1 MSSFKYVS
9 GSVLIFSLVL
19 NLISCV
25 STDVYEKTTE
35 QFFQDGVLI
44 GERTSLVQDGKVVS
58 KGTKEFRTAD
68 TGGMH
73 VEALVSTSDK
83 EQYDTTNIKLYKKG
97 ALIGERD
104 IKSKDGKI
112 VSGAKTT
119 ATENKEEQ
127 YKSLVDYG
135 TFVFVEGEGKVQ
147 SFYASKTEVTQAEF
161 SAVMGTNPS
170 KNKGDKLPVEA
181 VSFFD
186 ALEYCNKKS
195 LAENKTPVY
204 SVRGTTWSYNRNADG
219 YRLLTLDEFKYA
231 SGGGKQKSDFT
242 YSGSSNAGE
251 VAWYKNNSGKN
262 THNVASKKSNA
273 LGLYDM
279 SGNVSEWVWGDNRYY
294 VCGGSFLNE
303 VSAIKPASYLTVRQ
317 DVYKDVGFR
326 IARNA
331 TAQEKQA
338 FKEKQQLAG
347 NMDSYFVSAFNAI
360 NAKNNK
366 NVSTEEKFRSMQSLS
381 STEKIS
387 VASSLNTPYMLYS
400 FVGKPFVVLGS
411 SGLSL
416 VKCLGYACVNFIGG
430 YSAATGG
437 DVFWMMPDTKKAKEK
452 AAYAR
457 ENNGISY
464 YPEYHKAFTNNH
476 IEVTSYNQDTSN
488 KFSQLTD
495 NEAKVSNEEHLSY
508 DNSLSV
514 ERSISADANATASV
528 VGWVGTAITVPVS
541 AITWV
546 GGAAFGLYSS
556 IMGSN

>member
-73 VEALVSTSDK
+73 VEALISTSDK

-430 YSAATGG
+430 YSATTGG

-476 IEVTSYNQDTSN
+476 IAVEKLSDDTNQVGEMVKKT
-488 KFSQLTD
+488 
-495 NEAKVSNEEHLSY
+495 EHFSY